1 MQCFPQNSATS
12 STRSEK
18 CIVAALSWPQ
28 RERLD
33 RYSGSGHSYS
43 RVVDTR
49 GGAASDLR
57 LHLMWRALMQC
68 FPPIST
74 DYSARSEK
82 RIAAALSWPQR
93 ERLDRYSG
101 SGHS

>member
-33 RYSGSGHSYS
+33 RYSGSGHSS
-43 RVVDTR
+43 SPVLGVRC
-49 GGAASDLR
+49 GAASDLR
-57 LHLMWRALMQC
+57 LHLKQRVL
-68 FPPIST
+68 ST
-74 DYSARSEK
+74 DFGRLNHTKPEV
-82 RIAAALSWPQR
+82 RRGDTEAAATRVGLATVVPGTHGV
-93 ERLDRYSG
+93 L
-101 SGHS
+101 

>member
-1 MQCFPQNSATS
+1 
-12 STRSEK
+12 
-18 CIVAALSWPQ
+18 
-28 RERLD
+28 
-33 RYSGSGHSYS
+33 
-43 RVVDTR
+43 
-49 GGAASDLR
+49 
-57 LHLMWRALMQC
+57 MQC

-74 DYSARSEK
+74 DSSARSEK